1 MAAGPGRGAVID
13 HDDVVQRHGYHRLRV
28 KRVVQETA
36 DTGSLV
42 LDVPDDLLE
51 AFRYQPGQ
59 FCTFRVRIGP
69 DEHFRCYSMSSAPE
83 TDQDLAVTVKRVPG
97 GAVSNWLLDQVSD
110 GDVVELTRPS
120 GAFLIRSG
128 TGPIIGFCG
137 GSGITPV
144 ISIAKS
150 ALTSSR
156 RPVRLLYANRD
167 AESIIFDGTL
177 RTLESR
183 FPDRFSVDRHLDSV
197 SGLPA
202 AAAIREF
209 VDGDLTAD
217 FYVCGPGP
225 FMELVEESLVRL
237 GVEPDA
243 VLIERFTA
251 PDDPGRASSD
261 GSSGTEAPA
270 TIVLELRGKRHEVAY
285 HPGDTVLETARRA
298 NLPAPYSCEAGSCA
312 TCMALLCEGSATMR
326 VNNALT
332 PEELEEG
339 WILTCQAVPNGSPLR
354 VEYEQL

>member
-1 MAAGPGRGAVID
+1 MID

-36 DTGSLV
+36 DTRSFV
-42 LDVPDDLLE
+42 LDVPDDLVE

-59 FCTFRVRIGP
+59 FCTFRVRIGS

-83 TDQDLAVTVKRVPG
+83 TDEDLAVTVKRVPG

-110 GDVVELTRPS
+110 GDVVEVTRPS
-120 GAFLIRSG
+120 GAFLIRGG

-137 GSGITPV
+137 GSGITPL

-150 ALTSSR
+150 ALTSSER
-156 RPVRLLYANRD
+156 SVRLLYANRD
-167 AESIIFDGTL
+167 PDSVIFDSTL

-183 FPDRFSVDRHLDSV
+183 FPDRLSVDRHLDSV

-202 AAAIREF
+202 ATAIRDF
-209 VDGDLTAD
+209 VDGDLAAD

-243 VLIERFTA
+243 ILIERFTA
-251 PDDPGRASSD
+251 PPEPGPVSPRRVLAAPRPPRRSCSSCA
-261 GSSGTEAPA
+261 GSGTRSPTTPVTPCSRPPDGPTSLLRTPA
-270 TIVLELRGKRHEVAY
+270 R
-285 HPGDTVLETARRA
+285 PGAVR
-298 NLPAPYSCEAGSCA
+298 PAWRS
-312 TCMALLCEGSATMR
+312 SATDR
-326 VNNALT
+326 
-332 PEELEEG
+332 
-339 WILTCQAVPNGSPLR
+339 SPCA
-354 VEYEQL
+354 